1 MLNYFEKALDY
12 GAKIAVIAGDQTH
25 TYAQLHQISGCMAS
39 SLLNGAADLAE
50 QRVAFMVNPGF
61 DYIAVQWAI
70 WRAGGIA
77 VPLCITHPLNALQ
90 YVVEDTQASI
100 LIADEAYFKIL
111 NPLAQEKNIA
121 IYLPKNLKN
130 GAQAMLPKLNLARK
144 AMILYT
150 SGTTN
155 LPKGVVTSFE
165 GLEAQISTLIT
176 AWEWTGNDYT
186 LCLLPLHH
194 VHGIVNV
201 VCCAM
206 AAGATCEFLNK
217 FSAQTV
223 FDIFNRKQVNVF
235 MAVPTIYYK
244 LIAHWDTLLPMAQQQ
259 LKESFAHFRLMISGS
274 AALPVTVMDRWKE
287 ISGHTLLERYGMTE
301 IGMAISNPYRGDRL
315 PGRVGMPLP
324 GVSVRLAAED
334 DTEIS
339 GEPGEIQVKG
349 KNVFLAYWQKTEET
363 EKSFTTD
370 GWFKTGDI
378 AILESGY
385 YKILGR
391 NSTDIIKSGGY
402 KISAL
407 EIEEVL
413 RTHPLV
419 TDCAVLGLEDEE
431 WGELVVAALVADAKI
446 DTSEVNTWL
455 RALMAPYKTPKKY
468 VVLKDLPRNAMGK
481 VTKKELKSLFN

>member
-1 MLNYFEKALDY
+1 MLNYFDNALTH
-12 GAKIAVIAGDQTH
+12 GPKTAIIADDQAF
-25 TYAQLHQISGCMAS
+25 TYAQLHAVSGDIAA
-39 SLLNGAADLAE
+39 SLLNGNTDLAE
-50 QRVAFMVNPGF
+50 QRIAFMVNPGF
-61 DYIAVQWAI
+61 DYVAVQWAI

-77 VPLCITHPLNALQ
+77 VPLCISHPLNALQ
-90 YVVEDTQASI
+90 YVIEDTQASI
-100 LIADEAYFKIL
+100 IIADGDHLEVL
-111 NPLAQEKNIA
+111 SPLAQEKNIA
-121 IYLPKNLKN
+121 IYTPQKLKTGNKAVLPFLS
-130 GAQAMLPKLNLARK
+130 PSRK

-155 LPKGVVTSFE
+155 LPKGVITTFE
-165 GLEAQISTLIT
+165 GLGAQVSALLG
-176 AWEWTGNDYT
+176 AWEWTKNDHT

-206 AAGATCEFLNK
+206 AAGATCQFLNK
-217 FSAQTV
+217 FSAQEV
-223 FDIFNRKQVNVF
+223 FNLFNAKKINVF

-244 LIAHWDTLLPMAQQQ
+244 LIAHWDTLSLSAQLE
-259 LKESFAHFRLMISGS
+259 LKECFSHFRLMISGS
-274 AALPVTVMDRWKE
+274 AALPVTVMDRWEE
-287 ISGHTLLERYGMTE
+287 ISGHILLERYGMTE
-301 IGMAISNPYRGDRL
+301 IGMAISNPYHGLRL
-315 PGRVGMPLP
+315 PGHVGLALP

-334 DTEIS
+334 DTEIN

-349 KNVFLAYWQKTEET
+349 KNVFLAYWQRPDET
-363 EKSFTTD
+363 EKSFTND

-378 AILESGY
+378 AIQNNGY

-419 TDCAVLGLEDEE
+419 TDCAVLGIEDEE
-431 WGELVVAALVADAKI
+431 WGELVVAALVAENQI
-446 DTSEVNTWL
+446 DTLAVNAWL
-455 RALMAPYKTPKKY
+455 RELIAAYKTPKKY
-468 VVLKDLPRNAMGK
+468 VVLPELPRNAMGK
-481 VTKKELKSLFN
+481 VTKKELKNLFN

>member
-1 MLNYFEKALDY
+1 MLNYFEKALAY
-12 GAKIAVIAGDQTH
+12 GSKTAIIAENQTY
-25 TYAQLHQISGCMAS
+25 TYLQLHHASVCMAA
-39 SLLNGAADLAE
+39 SLLNGKADLAE

-61 DYIAVQWAI
+61 DYVAVQWAI
-70 WRAGGIA
+70 WKAGGVA

-90 YVVEDTQASI
+90 YVIEDTQAAVMV
-100 LIADEAYFKIL
+100 ADPAYFEML
-111 NPLAQEKNIA
+111 SPLALHHNIA
-121 IYLPKNLKN
+121 LFLPENLKN
-130 GAQAMLPKLNLARK
+130 GTPIELPELNPARK

-155 LPKGVVTSFE
+155 LPKGVVTTFE
-165 GLEAQISTLIT
+165 GLTAQVSTLLKAWAWT
-176 AWEWTGNDYT
+176 ADDHT

-194 VHGIVNV
+194 VHGIINV

-206 AAGATCEFLNK
+206 ASGATCEFLNK
-217 FSAQTV
+217 FSAQAV
-223 FDIFNRKQVNVF
+223 FDIFNKRQVNVF

-244 LIAHWDTLLPMAQQQ
+244 LIAHWDTLSATAQQQ
-259 LKESFAHFRLMISGS
+259 LKESFSHFRLMISGS

-287 ISGHTLLERYGMTE
+287 ISGHVLLERYGMTE
-301 IGMAISNPYRGDRL
+301 IGMALSNPYAGDRRA
-315 PGRVGMPLP
+315 GHVGMPLP
-324 GVSVRLAAED
+324 GVSIRLAAED
-334 DTEIS
+334 DTEVN

-349 KNVFLAYWQKTEET
+349 KNVFLAYWQRPEET
-363 EKSFTTD
+363 AKSFTAD

-378 AILESGY
+378 AILDNGY

-413 RTHPLV
+413 RTHSLV
-419 TDCAVLGLEDEE
+419 KDCAVLGVDDEE
-431 WGELVVAALVADAKI
+431 WGELVVAAIVADTTI
-446 DTSEVNTWL
+446 DTVEVNAWL
-455 RALMAPYKTPKKY
+455 RGLIAPYKTPKKY
-468 VVLKDLPRNAMGK
+468 IILKELPTNAMGK